1 MNSYPS
7 WRMVLPVAALAALLA
22 GCNKQSAQNTQPEPE
37 GPARSFIGGPQA
49 PAQGAV
55 RRGAEIQK
63 AKEHL
68 GAIKLFLAQYKVD
81 RPRGPANL
89 KEFLDFMQRD
99 APDTAKHLKED
110 NLTMVFKPGLA
121 PEALLAYVSFEDGA
135 GNRLVLRENG
145 VIEVL
150 NKQAFAEAQ
159 KK

>member
-1 MNSYPS
+1 MNYH
-7 WRMVLPVAALAALLA
+7 RHILTGMAAALLLA
-22 GCNKQSAQNTQPEPE
+22 GCGKKTAQNTEPEPS
-37 GPARSFIGGPQA
+37 GPAQSFIGGPSA
-49 PAQGAV
+49 PAQGAI

-68 GAIKLFLAQYKVD
+68 LAIKQFMAIYKTD

-99 APDTAKHLKED
+99 APETAKHLQEG
-110 NLTMVFKPGLA
+110 NLAMVFKPNLA
-121 PEALLAYVSFEDGA
+121 PEALVAYVNFEDGV

-145 VIEVL
+145 AVEVL
-150 NKQAFAEAQ
+150 NRQAFAEAQ